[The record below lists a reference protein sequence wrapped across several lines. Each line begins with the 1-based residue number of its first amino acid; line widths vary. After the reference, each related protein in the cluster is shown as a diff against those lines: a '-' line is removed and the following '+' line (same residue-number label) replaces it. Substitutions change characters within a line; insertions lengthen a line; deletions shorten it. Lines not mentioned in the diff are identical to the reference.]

1 MIVDGV
7 CFVEAA
13 VAEQTKDEFIARH
26 TKVLWQDIAKKD
38 RDRKLSDVYDMCTK
52 KEDTPG

>member
-7 CFVEAA
+7 CFVEEA

-52 KEDTPG
+52 KEDAPG